1 MLYQYTYFL
10 MSSFISIKYLWQIC
24 FDKVNKI
31 ISNKVNKYILIK
43 YTSIYQYTYLIYF
56 YVISM

>member
-10 MSSFISIKYLWQIC
+10 MSSSIEYLSQIC

-31 ISNKVNKYILIK
+31 ISNEVNKYILIK
-43 YTSIYQYTYLIYF
+43 YTYIY
-56 YVISM
+56 